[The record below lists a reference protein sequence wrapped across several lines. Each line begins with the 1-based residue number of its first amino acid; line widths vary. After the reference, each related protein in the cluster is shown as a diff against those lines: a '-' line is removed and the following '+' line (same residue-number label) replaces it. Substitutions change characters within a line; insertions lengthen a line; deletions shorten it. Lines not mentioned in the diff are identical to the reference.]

1 MSPVKESSVSPTPS
15 PSVIVFDV
23 NETLSDLAP
32 LAERFLA
39 VGAPA
44 HRAPLW
50 FATVLR
56 DGFAL
61 SAVGDARP
69 FAQLG
74 AEALRTLLHDVDLRK
89 DPAAGLDGSL
99 ESAVEHVLDG
109 MGRLPLHPDVVDGV
123 RGLRADGHRLFTLS
137 NGSVGVGEQLLTA
150 AGVREEFEAVL
161 SVEDVGVWKPSPAAY
176 EHFLRVSG
184 ARAEESLLVAVHP
197 WDVDGAAR
205 AGLGTAWID
214 RRGTPYPASFTSPRV
229 HARGLV
235 DLRAQLAAGER

>member
-1 MSPVKESSVSPTPS
+1 MSPTPS

-23 NETLSDLAP
+23 NETLSDLAS

-109 MGRLPLHPDVVDGV
+109 MGLDRPPRHPVPGVVHLPP
-123 RGLRADGHRLFTLS
+123 
-137 NGSVGVGEQLLTA
+137 
-150 AGVREEFEAVL
+150 
-161 SVEDVGVWKPSPAAY
+161 
-176 EHFLRVSG
+176 G
-184 ARAEESLLVAVHP
+184 AREGSGGPAGP
-197 WDVDGAAR
+197 AR
-205 AGLGTAWID
+205 
-214 RRGTPYPASFTSPRV
+214 RRGAVTHPALDATST
-229 HARGLV
+229 
-235 DLRAQLAAGER
+235 AAGERVVDPSRWLRYRAAKSAAGTGREKR

>member
-1 MSPVKESSVSPTPS
+1 MSPSPL
-15 PSVIVFDV
+15 VIVFDV
-23 NETLSDLAP
+23 NETLSDLRPIAD
-32 LAERFLA
+32 RFLA

-44 HRAPLW
+44 HLAPLW

-61 SAVGDARP
+61 TAVGDARP

-74 AEALRTLLHDVDLRK
+74 AEALRTLLHGVELRT

-99 ESAVEHVLDG
+99 EGAVEHVLDG

-137 NGSVGVGEQLLTA
+137 NGSSRVGEQLLTA

-161 SVEDVGVWKPSPAAY
+161 SVDEAGAWKPAPAAY
-176 EHFLRVSG
+176 EHVLRVAGSRPQE
-184 ARAEESLLVAVHP
+184 ALLVAVHP

-205 AGLGTAWID
+205 AGLGTAWVD
-214 RRGTPYPASFTSPRV
+214 RDGAPYPASSTSARV
-229 HARGLV
+229 RATDLV
-235 DLRAQLAAGER
+235 DLRAQLAAGSR

>member
-1 MSPVKESSVSPTPS
+1 VNPS

-23 NETLSDLAP
+23 NETLSDLRP

-44 HRAPLW
+44 HLAPLW

-61 SAVGDARP
+61 AVAGEARP

-74 AEALRTLLHDVDLRK
+74 AEALRTLLHGADLRR

-99 ESAVEHVLDG
+99 ESAVAHVLDG
-109 MGRLPLHPDVVDGV
+109 MGRLPLHPDVAEGI
-123 RGLRADGHRLFTLS
+123 RGLRAAGHRLFTLS
-137 NGSVGVGEQLLTA
+137 NGATEVGERLLRA
-150 AGVREEFEAVL
+150 GGVREEFEAVL
-161 SVEDVGVWKPSPAAY
+161 SVQDAGAWKPAAAAY
-176 EHFLRVSG
+176 EHVLRVSG
-184 ARAEESLLVAVHP
+184 SRAEEALLVAVHP

-205 AGLGTAWID
+205 TGLSTAWID
-214 RRGTPYPASFTSPRV
+214 RNGTPYPASFTPPQVRAGS
-229 HARGLV
+229 LV
-235 DLRAQLAAGER
+235 DLREQLAVR